1 MKKQITI
8 TLDERQAD
16 KLRQLAKNSTI
27 RGSVSEYISQLVD
40 NKTTGS
46 WVLQYI
52 AGGGGLSD
60 YAVAYCPCCRTYLSA
75 YTYPNFG
82 LDDMHRTKVYSAHV
96 LASDMHFRELTIL
109 DNARKIK
116 LPNFCSNC
124 GKSLISGG

>member
-75 YTYPNFG
+75 YTYPNFD
-82 LDDMHRTKVYSAHV
+82 LMICIELKFIV
-96 LASDMHFRELTIL
+96 LMCLH
-109 DNARKIK
+109 
-116 LPNFCSNC
+116 
-124 GKSLISGG
+124 LICIFVN